1 MEQRYPSAG
10 SDGFVPARL
19 TLARNSRSMRQNEL
33 AEALE
38 RAPGT
43 ISKWENSTYDHA
55 PDSLDISSLAKILSV
70 DRGWFYK
77 PLAGVEGVP
86 FFRSLKSALAVARD
100 RASARLQFVED
111 IFSALSDRI
120 EFPDQDVPDLVGKRD
135 FRTLRLDDIDDIANQ
150 LRDYWMLGDDP
161 IDDLMTVV
169 ENAGVVVSEDYVQ
182 SSKLD
187 GVSRW
192 FDKNPVMLLGK
203 DKQGAVR
210 RRFDVAHELGH
221 LILHQNVSREDLR
234 NDLALIEEQAMSF
247 AGSFLL
253 PASSFSS
260 DVSDFSL
267 DTLSD
272 LKPKWK
278 VSIGAM
284 IKRLGNLELVK
295 PEHERNLWKYYS
307 YRKWRGNEPYDDRL
321 KMETPLNLKAA
332 VEMVAEDGPAEISIL
347 MSEIGLL
354 PADVADL
361 TGVDVSVLNTAKSK
375 NAKLKLVRKDG
386 LDMQRRAAND

>member
-1 MEQRYPSAG
+1 
-10 SDGFVPARL
+10 
-19 TLARNSRSMRQNEL
+19 
-33 AEALE
+33 
-38 RAPGT
+38 
-43 ISKWENSTYDHA
+43 
-55 PDSLDISSLAKILSV
+55 
-70 DRGWFYK
+70 
-77 PLAGVEGVP
+77 
-86 FFRSLKSALAVARD
+86 
-100 RASARLQFVED
+100 
-111 IFSALSDRI
+111 
-120 EFPDQDVPDLVGKRD
+120 
-135 FRTLRLDDIDDIANQ
+135 
-150 LRDYWMLGDDP
+150 
-161 IDDLMTVV
+161 
-169 ENAGVVVSEDYVQ
+169 VVVSEDYVQ

-221 LILHQNVSREDLR
+221 LILHQNVSREDLI

-260 DVSDFSL
+260 DVADFSL

-332 VEMVAEDGPAEISIL
+332 IEMVAEDGPAEISIL

-354 PADVADL
+354 PTDVADL

-386 LDMQRRAAND
+386 LDTQRRAAND